1 MKIIE
6 LVKKYNIQILI
17 IAFLIIGAFIRLID
31 IGKVPNAL
39 NVDEA
44 STGYEAYSIM
54 KYGIDRAG
62 NSLPVYLVHYI
73 HI

>member
-1 MKIIE
+1 M
-6 LVKKYNIQILI
+6 VKKNNIQILI
-17 IAFLIIGAFIRLID
+17 IAFLIIDASIRLID

-62 NSLPVYLVHYI
+62 NSYPVYLYAWGSGQSAL
-73 HI
+73 